1 MCVGGWGGEGKGES
15 SSMEC
20 RDMLLVFVLF
30 EFGSDKS
37 KPTERKHVN
46 NFSFFLVLDG
56 ENPCK
61 AGGVNRFAWANALK
75 TRSKSDQ
82 VERNRR
88 NLLANTQSCCASP
101 IQRPMNMYA
110 KQNC

>member
-61 AGGVNRFAWANALK
+61 AGGVNRFAWANTEQK
-75 TRSKSDQ
+75 
-82 VERNRR
+82 
-88 NLLANTQSCCASP
+88 
-101 IQRPMNMYA
+101 
-110 KQNC
+110 